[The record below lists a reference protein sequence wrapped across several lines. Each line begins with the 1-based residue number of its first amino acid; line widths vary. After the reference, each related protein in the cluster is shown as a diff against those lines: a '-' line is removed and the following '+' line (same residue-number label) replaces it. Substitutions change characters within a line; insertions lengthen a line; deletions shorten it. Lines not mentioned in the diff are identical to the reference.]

1 MGSRPSH
8 PIRIAHGFGNSR
20 RRLARALQGPV
31 DLIETD
37 VWLENDGIVARH
49 ERKLGCLPILLDEQP
64 EFRGSR
70 GPGRFGFSLGKWY
83 VKLQTTRLTL
93 EEVLTRAQGK
103 RRLLLDVK
111 TRIREREEAFA
122 RALTKVVERTGME
135 EEVLFCGRAWS
146 LLRRLRQLS
155 PRLTSYYTIND
166 RVLIPA
172 FEELLKEEPVPGI
185 CLLNTLID
193 KPLLQCFK
201 ARGITIYTWAINDLP
216 RAHELL
222 EMGVDG
228 ITSDSLELLGQL
240 GDRSSQEQET

>member
-1 MGSRPSH
+1 MESSASD
-8 PIRIAHGFGNSR
+8 PIRIAHSFGNSR
-20 RRLARALQGPV
+20 SQLARALQGPV

-37 VWLENDGIVARH
+37 VWFEGGGIVARH
-49 ERKLGCLPILLDEQP
+49 ERKLGCLPVLFDEQP

-70 GPGRFGFSLGKWY
+70 GPGRFGFPLGKWY
-83 VKLQTTRLTL
+83 VKLQTTRLPL
-93 EEVLTRAQGK
+93 EEVLMRAQGK

-122 RALTKVVERTGME
+122 GALVQVVERTGME
-135 EEVLFCGRAWS
+135 EEVVFCGRAWS
-146 LLRRLRQLS
+146 LLARLHQLS

-166 RVLIPA
+166 LHLLPA
-172 FEELLKEEPVPGI
+172 LEELAEDEPVPGV
-185 CLLNTLID
+185 CVLNTLVD
-193 KPLLQCFK
+193 EPLMQRFK
-201 ARGITIYTWAINDLP
+201 ARGMTVFTWAINDLP

-228 ITSDSLELLGQL
+228 ITSDSLEMLGKL